1 MLDHETL
8 LLPHV
13 VANPGAQHP
22 TDLRRDVVGRRRRP
36 LLEHLVIDDDS
47 PRRPQERRQGHVQ
60 RGTARH
66 ESASR
71 RVGSTRP
78 HRTAGLCARFGRRGD
93 HIRCPRSP
101 VGSSAH
107 RRRAGMTQRF
117 SGIAGR
123 VIVQDSGPATSRRRE
138 HWRARQPPSWHL
150 LWHGRGARF
159 VSCRDGC
166 KRPQVGG
173 CPPWQFQKACCAGT
187 FVGELPRPSVVPAF
201 PAGQSQTC
209 SAWRESRSHV
219 RMDSII
225 L

>member
-1 MLDHETL
+1 LTTRRCCFPTSWRILEPSTRRTYNAMQS
-8 LLPHV
+8 V
-13 VANPGAQHP
+13 V
-22 TDLRRDVVGRRRRP
+22 D
-36 LLEHLVIDDDS
+36 DDDS
-47 PRRPQERRQGHVQ
+47 PRRLQELGQGHVQ

-71 RVGSTRP
+71 RVGSTRL
-78 HRTAGLCARFGRRGD
+78 HRTAGLRARFGRRRD
-93 HIRCPRSP
+93 HIRCPRSLL
-101 VGSSAH
+101 GSSAH

-117 SGIAGR
+117 SGIASR
-123 VIVQDSGPATSRRRE
+123 VFVQDSGPATSRRRE
-138 HWRARQPPSWHL
+138 QWRARQPPSWHL

-159 VSCRDGC
+159 VGCRGGC
-166 KRPQVGG
+166 KRPRVRA
-173 CPPWQFQKACCAGT
+173 CPPWQFQNACFAGT

-201 PAGQSQTC
+201 PDGQSQTC